1 MHVPTAIC
9 VLVAVVAGA
18 AAAPAQGGSAI
29 PPAVADEVAAFARR
43 PAHEQEVAAQRLQE
57 QLAAVELPYVRLL
70 AACAAAAD
78 APGKPRC
85 SAFPRREAGK
95 KAPKPAARVDDG
107 LPAATRY
114 VFGLGTIETDET
126 AGSGRPARD
135 AAVRKADLLAALLGV
150 WPHADRAAAA
160 LLRELDLD
168 TSADRYAAFLDSWRN
183 GDESFYEA
191 LDRTAGTKD
200 SVFFYDAMLGD
211 FTSTFAK
218 GDDAIKGLKAAHDA
232 LHQAFLSYR
241 QYRAFREAVAWS
253 LVLPPDRP
261 LPAHLQRYEQ
271 KTSGTYS
278 LREQAQM
285 VLAACDFDPRKVV
298 DLVKASAAPLPSPL
312 WRSLYD
318 PFPRWSDAFQQAQA
332 KMIESAGSTDA
343 FLAQAQQGL
352 RAAADAIRAAARA
365 PHDERPQH
373 PAPR

>member
-1 MHVPTAIC
+1 MHVPTAIRI
-9 VLVAVVAGA
+9 LVAVVAGA
-18 AAAPAQGGSAI
+18 AASAQAGPAI

-43 PAHEQEVAAQRLQE
+43 PAHEQEAGALHLQE
-57 QLAAVELPYVRLL
+57 QLAAIELPWVRAL
-70 AACAAAAD
+70 ASCAAAAD
-78 APGKPRC
+78 TPGKPRT
-85 SAFPRREAGK
+85 SAFPRREPGR

-107 LPAATRY
+107 LPASTSY

-126 AGSGRPARD
+126 AGANKAARD
-135 AAVRKADLLAALLGV
+135 AAARKAELTAALLGV

-160 LLRELDLD
+160 LLRELDAD

-271 KTSGTYS
+271 KTSGAYS
-278 LREQAQM
+278 LREQTQM

-298 DLVKASAAPLPSPL
+298 ELVKTSATPLPSPL
-312 WRSLYD
+312 WRTLYD
-318 PFPRWSDAFQQAQA
+318 PFPRWTDAFQQAQA

-343 FLAQAQQGL
+343 FLLQAQQSL
-352 RAAADAIRAAARA
+352 RAAADAIRAAAHA